1 MLAKGLEFALAAGRA
16 EASEKD
22 LEKARKEIA
31 LAQRLG
37 SPYLWAHASV
47 LRTIRAIIAAF
58 GCAASSASSSS
69 S

>member
-1 MLAKGLEFALAAGRA
+1 VLAKGLEFALAAGRT

-37 SPYLWAHASV
+37 
-47 LRTIRAIIAAF
+47 
-58 GCAASSASSSS
+58 
-69 S
+69 